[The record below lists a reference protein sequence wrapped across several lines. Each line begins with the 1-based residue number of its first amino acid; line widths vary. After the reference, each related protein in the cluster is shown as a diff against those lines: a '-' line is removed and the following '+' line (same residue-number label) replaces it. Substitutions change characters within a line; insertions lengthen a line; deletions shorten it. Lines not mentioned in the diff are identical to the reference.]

1 LEGRVAFAAGDF
13 MSPPFA
19 AESFD
24 AVIAIE
30 SFDHAPDKRAFVQ
43 SMSALLKPGGR
54 LIIVD
59 GFKAP
64 RPFSSAEE
72 NRYRKF
78 LAGWAV
84 PHLCTEAELRLW
96 ASESGM
102 AEVHGEDITADVM
115 PHAFAIYRFAFL
127 FVPLRLLLLA
137 LRLTSR
143 EKVGNAAAT
152 YHQYRTLR
160 DGLWNYGVFC
170 FRKPL

>member
-1 LEGRVAFAAGDF
+1 
-13 MSPPFA
+13 
-19 AESFD
+19 
-24 AVIAIE
+24 
-30 SFDHAPDKRAFVQ
+30 
-43 SMSALLKPGGR
+43 
-54 LIIVD
+54 
-59 GFKAP
+59 
-64 RPFSSAEE
+64 
-72 NRYRKF
+72 
-78 LAGWAV
+78 
-84 PHLCTEAELRLW
+84 
-96 ASESGM
+96 M